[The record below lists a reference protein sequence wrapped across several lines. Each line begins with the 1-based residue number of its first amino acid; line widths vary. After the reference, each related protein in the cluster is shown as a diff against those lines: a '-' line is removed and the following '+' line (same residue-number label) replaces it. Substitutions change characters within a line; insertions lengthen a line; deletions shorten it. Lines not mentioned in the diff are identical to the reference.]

1 MKVSLFLIILYGC
14 ETCFLTLREEH
25 RLTVFKN
32 RILKKIFHCEG
43 GCQRRLKKV
52 VGGRAS

>member
-1 MKVSLFLIILYGC
+1 MQVAFVLISLYGC
-14 ETCFLTLREEH
+14 ETGFLREEH

-32 RILKKIFHCEG
+32 RILKKIFCCEG
-43 GCQRRLKKV
+43 GHQRRLEKD

>member
-1 MKVSLFLIILYGC
+1 MNVSLFLIILYGC

-32 RILKKIFHCEG
+32 KILRKIFCCEQG
-43 GCQRRLKKV
+43 HQRRLQEV